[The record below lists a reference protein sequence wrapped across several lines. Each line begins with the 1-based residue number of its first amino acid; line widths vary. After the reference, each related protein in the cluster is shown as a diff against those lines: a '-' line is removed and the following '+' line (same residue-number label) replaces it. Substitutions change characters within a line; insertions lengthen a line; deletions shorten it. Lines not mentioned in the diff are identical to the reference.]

1 MKTVLPSPVSMP
13 DRLATRPMPVR
24 LTHMKIPVILTTL
37 LVTSSLYAQPKKG
50 PLVPIKDNPNLP
62 RVLLIGDSISIGY
75 TLTTRE
81 SLKNKANLHRI
92 PTNGGPTTK
101 GLANIEAWI
110 GKGKWDVIHFNW
122 GLHDLKYMGPNGE
135 NLFPKEKGGKVQV
148 PLADYE
154 KNLEKL
160 TARLKDTGAK
170 LIWRNT
176 TPIPPGSKGRYVGD
190 SVKYNEA
197 AARVMKKHN
206 VPTHDLYTI
215 SKKRMKELMKP
226 ANVHYTAEGS
236 RVLGKDVARIV
247 IEALK

>member
-1 MKTVLPSPVSMP
+1 
-13 DRLATRPMPVR
+13 
-24 LTHMKIPVILTTL
+24 MKIPTILASL
-37 LVTSSLYAQPKKG
+37 LVSFPLYAQPKKG
-50 PLVPIKDNPNLP
+50 PLAPIKDNPKLP

-75 TLTTRE
+75 TLSTRE
-81 SLKNKANLHRI
+81 FLKGKANLHRI

-101 GLANIEAWI
+101 GLANIEAWL
-110 GKGKWDVIHFNW
+110 GKDKWDLIHFNW

-135 NLFPKEKGGKVQV
+135 NLYPKEKGGKPQV
-148 PLADYE
+148 PIKAYE
-154 KNLEKL
+154 ENLEKL
-160 TARLKDTGAK
+160 VIRLKKTGAK

-190 SVKYNEA
+190 SIRYNEI
-197 AARVMKKHN
+197 AARIMKKHHIS
-206 VPTHDLYTI
+206 THDLFTV
-215 SKKRMKELMKP
+215 SKKRMKELMRP